1 MPVTVTK
8 IQEVAEDSLAT
19 NQRKFESL
27 SGSEK
32 PPLVDSI
39 LDIGSEQTAFYKLAV
54 LAAKDAETA
63 PEVAEIW
70 KEAVTFYRAMIALWK
85 LFKYGQDSE
94 IGGLVEYYRK
104 SAVRCLELS
113 ERAYKFHAE

>member
-1 MPVTVTK
+1 MPVTVEK

-27 SGSEK
+27 SGSEE
-32 PPLVDSI
+32 PPMDAI
-39 LDIGSEQTAFYKLAV
+39 MDIGSEQTAFYKLTV
-54 LAAKDAETA
+54 LAVKDAETA

-70 KEAVTFYRAMIALWK
+70 KEAVAFYRAMIVLWK
-85 LFKYGQDSE
+85 LFKHRQDPESS
-94 IGGLVEYYRK
+94 GLVEYYRR
-104 SAVRCLELS
+104 SAMRCLELS